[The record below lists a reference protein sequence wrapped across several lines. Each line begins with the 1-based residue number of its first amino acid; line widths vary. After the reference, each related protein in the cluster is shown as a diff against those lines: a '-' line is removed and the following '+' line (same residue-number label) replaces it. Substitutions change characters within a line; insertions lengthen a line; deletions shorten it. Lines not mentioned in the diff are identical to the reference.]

1 MHVPRSGYHRPES
14 AGRRVCLCCPPP
26 HPATPSPPGPGSEPG
41 PVSRAILPRRCNALD
56 DCCALGMQTRRAI
69 LRLEHE
75 IRSPVKADGSKYKS
89 CPFDTV
95 LPAATAPDNF

>member
-1 MHVPRSGYHRPES
+1 VFVATRLSRPRSPVLRSSDPFPGPS
-14 AGRRVCLCCPPP
+14 CPAA
-26 HPATPSPPGPGSEPG
+26 ATPLLIAARSE
-41 PVSRAILPRRCNALD
+41 
-56 DCCALGMQTRRAI
+56 MQTRRAI

-95 LPAATAPDNF
+95 LPAGTMPDNL